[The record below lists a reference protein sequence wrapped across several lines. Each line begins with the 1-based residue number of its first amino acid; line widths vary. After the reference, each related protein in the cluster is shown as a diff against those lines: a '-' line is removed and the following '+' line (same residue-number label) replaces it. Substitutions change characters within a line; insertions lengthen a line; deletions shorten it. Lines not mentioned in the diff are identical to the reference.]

1 MVMIIR
7 RYDIPISYRWYEI
20 VMEIDV
26 QSHVRKIYLDS
37 ALVIEDNAYK
47 LIDRRID
54 IEGKKVLIADCS
66 EKLDYVVT
74 VDDKPLAAHIED
86 HSKIYS
92 TWEVTLPGGAK
103 TKVVA
108 NRKSELE
115 TVYFRG
121 KKLPGLT
128 RTSILSGFW
137 KLEWSYQEVEFKIEF
152 RLEGTWSETLVMNKC
167 IVPQFKPS
175 TG

>member
-1 MVMIIR
+1 MTMFVR

-26 QSHVRKIYLDS
+26 ESHVRKIYLDS
-37 ALVIEDNAYK
+37 ALIIEDDASK
-47 LIDRRID
+47 LIDRKID
-54 IEGKKVLIADCS
+54 IEGAKILIADCS
-66 EKLDYVVT
+66 EKLDYV
-74 VDDKPLAAHIED
+74 DNKPLADHIEE
-86 HSKIYS
+86 HSRIHS

-108 NRKSELE
+108 NRESELE

-128 RTSILSGFW
+128 RKSVLAAFW
-137 KLEWSYQEVEFKIEF
+137 NLEWNYQEVEFKIEY
-152 RLEGTWSETLVMNKC
+152 RLERYV
-167 IVPQFKPS
+167 
-175 TG
+175 